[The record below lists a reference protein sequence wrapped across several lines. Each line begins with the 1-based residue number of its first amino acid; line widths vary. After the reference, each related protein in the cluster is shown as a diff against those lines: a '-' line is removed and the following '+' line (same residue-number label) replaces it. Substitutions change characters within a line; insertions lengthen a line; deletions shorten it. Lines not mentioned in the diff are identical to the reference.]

1 MSEPN
6 SKPDCAH
13 GVPLSERQRLE
24 DRRSFLVRTM
34 VAIHGAIGATL
45 AFILGGSA
53 LAPAFTRRS
62 DTWLRAT
69 ALDNLPEGEPLPV
82 TLRVARQDGF
92 TQVVD
97 RTVVYLMKTGD
108 NQVRAMHSTCTH
120 LGCRTSYDRE
130 TKQIL
135 CPCHG
140 GVYDLNGAV
149 VAGPPPSPLPQ
160 LNARIEDGNVFV
172 QV

>member
-1 MSEPN
+1 MSEHNP
-6 SKPDCAH
+6 KVDCRHA
-13 GVPLSERQRLE
+13 GPPLEG
-24 DRRSFLVRTM
+24 RRSFLVRTM
-34 VAIHGAIGATL
+34 VALHGAIGATL
-45 AFILGGSA
+45 AFILGSAA
-53 LAPAFTRRS
+53 LAPAFSRRA

-69 ALDNLPEGEPLPV
+69 ALDNLPDGEPLAV

-108 NQVRAMHSTCTH
+108 NEVRAMHSTCTH

-130 TKQIL
+130 TRQIL

-140 GVYDLNGAV
+140 GVYDLNGQV

-160 LNARIEDGNVFV
+160 LNARIENGNVFV